1 MDWTAL
7 LLSHWQVKLVSIT
20 LIVAYVIDAKQLKVP
35 NWITFPLA
43 ISGVAYWTIAQG
55 WTGLGFSLLG
65 LAAGL
70 ATLLPLYAFGGMGA
84 GDVKLMAGA
93 GAWVG
98 MGLITQSFIVIALVG
113 GLMAAVMILVSGRW
127 RHHLRMAG
135 VILGDVLRLRS
146 ATGCFD
152 RATERKPTM
161 TLLPYG
167 IPVCIGAIGTFIQQG
182 VLF

>member
-1 MDWTAL
+1 MDWQSL
-7 LLSHWQVKLVSIT
+7 LLDHWPVKLVSAT
-20 LIVAYVIDAKQLKVP
+20 LILAYVIDARVLKVP

-43 ISGVAYWTIAQG
+43 FTGIAFHCFTSGWA
-55 WTGLGFSLLG
+55 GLGFAMMG

-70 ATLLPLYAFGGMGA
+70 ATLLPLYAVGGMGA

-98 MGLITQSFIVIALVG
+98 MGLITSSFIANALVG
-113 GLMAAVMILVSGRW
+113 GLMAVVMVALSGRTM
-127 RHHLRMAG
+127 HHLRMAG
-135 VILGDVLRLRS
+135 VIIRDIVTLKNPRVM
-146 ATGCFD
+146 FD

-161 TLLPYG
+161 LLLPYG
-167 IPVCIGAIGTFIQQG
+167 IPVCIGAITTFIHYG